1 MPERIA
7 ILGAG
12 SWGLAIAR
20 LLELNGHDLT
30 MWEFDRVECERLR
43 ELRTIPEKL
52 PGFSLAESV
61 NVTSDLAQAY
71 RDADLIVLAVPA
83 QVTRSVLAG
92 IGSSLPPETGLVNLA
107 KGIEA
112 GTLCRI
118 SEVAVQETKVPLER
132 FATLSGP
139 SHAEEV
145 MKDMPTTVVAA
156 SLDNGFAERVQ
167 SLFARPTFRVYQSA
181 DLIGVEYGGALKNI
195 IAIAAGIASGLDFG
209 DNTMGALL
217 TRGLTEMAR
226 LGVAAGANAETFAGL
241 SGLGDLVTTCISRHS
256 RNRQVGQRIAAGEK
270 LDQIVGN
277 MAMVAEG
284 VETTRSGYKLAKK
297 FGVEM
302 PITSE
307 VYKVLFENK
316 PAIEALENLMGR
328 ALKAEAWN

>member
-1 MPERIA
+1 MPERIT

-20 LLELNGHDLT
+20 LLELNGHELT
-30 MWEFDRVECERLR
+30 MWEFDRVECERLK

-52 PGFSLAESV
+52 PGFALAESIR
-61 NVTSDLAQAY
+61 VTNDLSDSC
-71 RDADLIVLAVPA
+71 READLIVLAVPA
-83 QVTRSVLAG
+83 QVTRSVLKGLGRDLPAG
-92 IGSSLPPETGLVNLA
+92 AALVNLA

-112 GTLCRI
+112 STLCRI
-118 SEVAVQETKVPLER
+118 SEIATAETGLTLER

-145 MKDMPTTVVAA
+145 MRDMPTTVVVA
-156 SLDNGFAERVQ
+156 SVDEALAGRVQ
-167 SLFARPTFRVYQSA
+167 TIFARPTFRVYQST

-195 IAIAAGIASGLDFG
+195 IAIAAGIASGLEFG

-217 TRGLTEMAR
+217 TRGLTEIAR
-226 LGVAAGANAETFAGL
+226 LGVAAGAKLETFAGL

-256 RNRQVGQRIAAGEK
+256 RNRQVGQRIAGGES
-270 LDQIVGN
+270 LDQIISK

-284 VETTRSGYKLAKK
+284 VETTRSGYKLAEK

-302 PITSE
+302 PITNE

-316 PAIEALENLMGR
+316 PAIEALGDLMGR
-328 ALKAEAWN
+328 TLKAEAFT